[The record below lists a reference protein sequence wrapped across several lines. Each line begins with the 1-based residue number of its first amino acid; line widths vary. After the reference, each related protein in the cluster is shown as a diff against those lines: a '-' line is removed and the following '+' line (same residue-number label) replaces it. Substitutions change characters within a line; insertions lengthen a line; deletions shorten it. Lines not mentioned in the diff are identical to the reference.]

1 MLHVAPIQWPAWH
14 WHSTI
19 ETPRGHNNS
28 NHNNSNNNNSNNN
41 NSNNNDSNNND
52 RNHEATAS
60 TDSASRCDRSD
71 RRLPRYWGLGPV
83 AKPRKQFHF
92 YFPFFF
98 CLAHDHHPLP
108 NLRCCFVWFCLV
120 FFFVFTSPRFLS
132 KIFFFVLKKAKKKR
146 EKNVL
151 MKANYGSWPWRNWL
165 KPFQTQLNPVK
176 PDKTR

>member
-98 CLAHDHHPLP
+98 VWPTTTTHCQIFVVVLFG
-108 NLRCCFVWFCLV
+108 FVWCFFLFLRV
-120 FFFVFTSPRFLS
+120 PGSFRRFFFSS
-132 KIFFFVLKKAKKKR
+132 WKKQKKKKKR
-146 EKNVL
+146 TCWWKRITVVGRDETGWN
-151 MKANYGSWPWRNWL
+151 PF
-165 KPFQTQLNPVK
+165 KPN
-176 PDKTR
+176 